1 MLGLLVTLQ
10 AAAASSELHH
20 WLHPEST
27 SPDHQCV
34 ITLVSHGQLHQSLT
48 ETGLI
53 MPTASLVTPPCWPD
67 PIFIAVDYRLLP
79 GRAPPSP
86 LT

>member
-1 MLGLLVTLQ
+1 LFVTLQ
-10 AAAASSELHH
+10 VAAVSSAVHH
-20 WLHPEST
+20 WLHPESAT
-27 SPDHQCV
+27 PDHQCV

-53 MPTASLVTPPCWPD
+53 APVASLVMPVCWPY

-79 GRAPPSP
+79 GRAPPSS